1 MKVQDD
7 AVNVK
12 QLLKL
17 KSMNKA
23 NSKRLTELYINQ
35 QSLKYPNFP
44 IDKLGVKKYTDKTA
58 NGLTNCI
65 KDFLNFQGHQAERI
79 STMGRVLDNRKTFVD
94 VMGRSRTIGST
105 QYIPGTG
112 TKGSADLSGIILARS
127 IKIEVKIGKD
137 RQSEAQKQYQKS
149 VESAGGYYF
158 LAKDFDSF
166 IEWYD
171 TLIVEFKTGM
181 TNHL

>member
-1 MKVQDD
+1 
-7 AVNVK
+7 
-12 QLLKL
+12 
-17 KSMNKA
+17 MNKA

-112 TKGSADLSGIILARS
+112 TKGSADLSGIIKTKNNT
-127 IKIEVKIGKD
+127 IIPWKIEVKMKD
-137 RQSEAQKQYQKS
+137 RQSEAQKKYQ
-149 VESAGGYYF
+149 EQIINAGGHYSIVHN
-158 LAKDFDSF
+158 FDEF
-166 IEWYD
+166 IEQYD
-171 TLIVEFKTGM
+171 ELMEKK
-181 TNHL
+181 

>member
-1 MKVQDD
+1 
-7 AVNVK
+7 
-12 QLLKL
+12 
-17 KSMNKA
+17 MNRK
-23 NSKRLTELYINQ
+23 NSQRLQQLYINDQ
-35 QSLKYPNFP
+35 AKKYPSMP
-44 IDKLGVKKYTDKTA
+44 IHLMAGRKYTDKTA
-58 NGLTNCI
+58 NGLTKCI

-112 TKGSADLSGIILARS
+112 TKGSADLSGIILGRS
-127 IKIEVKIGKD
+127 VKLEIKIGKD

-149 VESAGGYYF
+149 VESAGGYYY

-171 TLIVEFKTGM
+171 EFINK
-181 TNHL
+181 